1 VTAGK
6 TFGIIGP
13 LAAFPFRL
21 AAKEARRRG
30 AALRRGAG
38 RGTTHVVFG
47 RKLLAQDEQRIERR
61 VRAATASGG
70 LLVSEN
76 GFLRLLGL
84 AAAPESPALTR
95 LSLIEQSGLGAHDA
109 DMLALF
115 DAFEHHAEP
124 FSFRDA
130 ILARKYAGL
139 IAAGAGWHA
148 IARSVHR
155 SPGPVA
161 SLTALSLQ
169 VDRQDAI
176 YARRGDL
183 LSELDG
189 QMLLPIGEGSE
200 DQVEALFALAEEAE
214 EEGRLEDAAG
224 LYARCLALDP
234 GDATAA
240 FNRANCLAAIGRPEE
255 AKIAYLQALKVDPRF
270 VEAWFN
276 FGGLL
281 KEQGELAAARRHLTT
296 AIRLDG
302 AYADAVYNLAALEF
316 EIENLAE
323 ARRWWSRYLEL
334 DTTSEWAHSARR
346 GIQYV
351 DLSTRRSAG

>member
-1 VTAGK
+1 MTAGK

-30 AALRRGAG
+30 AVLRRGAG
-38 RGTTHVVFG
+38 RGTTHAVFG
-47 RKLLAQDEQRIERR
+47 RKLLASDEVRIDRR
-61 VRAATASGG
+61 VASARSTGAA
-70 LLVSEN
+70 LISEN

-84 AAAPESPALTR
+84 AAAPENPALTR
-95 LSLIEQSGLGAHDA
+95 QSLLEQSGLDAHDL

-124 FSFRDA
+124 FSFRDL

-139 IAAGAGWHA
+139 IASGAGWLA
-148 IARSVHR
+148 IARSIHR

-169 VDRQDAI
+169 VERQEAI

-189 QMLLPIGEGSE
+189 QMLLPIGEGGD
-200 DQVEALFALAEEAE
+200 DQIETLFALAEDAE
-214 EEGRLEDAAG
+214 EEGLLEEAAA
-224 LYARCLALDP
+224 LYGRCLALDAA
-234 GDATAA
+234 DASAA
-240 FNRANCLAAIGRPEE
+240 FNRANCLAAIGRADA
-255 AKIAYLQALKVDPRF
+255 AKSAYLQALKLDPRF

-276 FGGLL
+276 FAGLL
-281 KEQGELAAARRHLTT
+281 KRQGDLDAARRHLAT
-296 AIRLDG
+296 AIRLDRS
-302 AYADAVYNLAALEF
+302 YADAIYNLAALEF
-316 EIENLAE
+316 EVENLAD

-334 DTTSEWAHSARR
+334 DQTSEWAQSARR
-346 GIQYV
+346 G
-351 DLSTRRSAG
+351 